1 MPTMMMKKRAQGFS
15 ILELLVSAAVGLI
28 LIAGISSVY
37 VASKRSYVEVE
48 RMSRITQ
55 NSRFALQM
63 ITETLQ
69 HAGFT
74 GEVPLGNIIADG
86 SLDNPGNDC
95 DGVAA
100 AYNVEYYLFAATTD
114 NSGDAFGCIT
124 DGVADTSAIMIKNV
138 RPMRMTDTND
148 DGLIDDPAALVGT
161 STYIISNNSQGIIF
175 DGADTA
181 PTVNE
186 SGEVPNG
193 SAWEY
198 EVQIFYIRDT
208 GADPTLSRRTL
219 TWDGAA
225 MSFVTEDLIA
235 GVEAMSFL
243 FGLDTDADGEI
254 DTYRTIANMLGTE
267 WAQVAA
273 IETDVLVRSETPDPS
288 HTDNEVYN
296 LGGIAAIGPLA
307 DNYHRLV
314 MQSTVSLRN
323 PKFVIRGNL

>member
-1 MPTMMMKKRAQGFS
+1 MVTMQMNKRTQGFS
-15 ILELLVSAAVGLI
+15 IIELLVSAAVGLI

-37 VASKRSYVEVE
+37 VASKRSYTEVE

-63 ITETLQ
+63 ITESLQ

-74 GEVPLGNIIADG
+74 GEVPLGNIIVDG

-95 DGVAA
+95 AGTAA
-100 AYNVEYYLFAATTD
+100 AYSVDYYLIADFAD
-114 NSGDAFGCIT
+114 NGGNAFGCI
-124 DGVADTSAIMIKNV
+124 DDAVANSSVILVKNV
-138 RPMRMTDTND
+138 RPMRMTDEND
-148 DGLIDDPAALVGT
+148 DGLIDTPSALAGT
-161 STYIISNNSQGIIF
+161 ATYIISNNAQGVIF

-186 SGEVPNG
+186 SGEIPDG

-198 EVQIFYIRDT
+198 EMHIYYIRDL
-208 GADPTLSRRTL
+208 ADPTLARRTL

-225 MSFVTEDLIA
+225 MSFVTEDLIT

-243 FGLDTDADGEI
+243 FGLDTNTDGEI
-254 DTYRTIANMLGTE
+254 DTYRTIGNMLGTE
-267 WAQVAA
+267 WSQVAA
-273 IETDVLVRSETPDPS
+273 IETDVLVRSETQDPN

-296 LGGIAAIGPLA
+296 LAGLAVAFGPQA

-314 MQSTVSLRN
+314 MQSTVSIRN
-323 PKFVIRGNL
+323 PQFVIRGNL